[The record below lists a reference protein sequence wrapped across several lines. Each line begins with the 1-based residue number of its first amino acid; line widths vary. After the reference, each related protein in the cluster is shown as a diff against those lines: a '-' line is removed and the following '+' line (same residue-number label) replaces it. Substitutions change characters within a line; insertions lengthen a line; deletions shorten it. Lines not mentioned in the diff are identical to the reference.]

1 MRPVTSMRDRF
12 SSDERGVVGINLVLF
27 LGFALYAVVQ
37 LTRTAVAAQDIDETV
52 DSIVVTTPDIAESL
66 TNVPKLD
73 ETNVT
78 AAKIMDAA
86 APLSGHLDEVI
97 ESAEQID
104 STVDDINGS
113 ASAINGSV
121 KSIGGSVSSI
131 LGDVRGIGASVA
143 GIDQVTR
150 SIRQGIIDINHRADV
165 IIGLARAIESDLS
178 NVLAEVGPPGAVH
191 GQPQDKTIAGHANS
205 IDCQTGGTG
214 CER

>member
-1 MRPVTSMRDRF
+1 MMSMRDRF

-37 LTRTAVAAQDIDETV
+37 LTRTAIAAQDIDETV

-73 ETNVT
+73 ETDAT
-78 AAKIMDAA
+78 AARIMEAA

-97 ESAEQID
+97 ASAESID
-104 STVDDINGS
+104 STVNDINAS

-131 LGDVRGIGASVA
+131 LGDVRGIGASITGV
-143 GIDQVTR
+143 DQVTR
-150 SIRQGIIDINHRADV
+150 SIRQLVIDINGRADV
-165 IIGLARAIESDLS
+165 IIGLARDIEADLS
-178 NVLAEVGPPGAVH
+178 NVLTEVGPPGAVF
-191 GQPQDKTIAGHANS
+191 GSPQDRTIAGHARS
-205 IDCQTGGTG
+205 IDCRTGGTE
-214 CER
+214 CS